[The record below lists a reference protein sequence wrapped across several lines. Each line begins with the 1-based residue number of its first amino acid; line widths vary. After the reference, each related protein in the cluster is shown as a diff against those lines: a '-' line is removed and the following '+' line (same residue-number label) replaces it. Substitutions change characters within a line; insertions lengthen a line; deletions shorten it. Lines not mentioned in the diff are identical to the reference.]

1 MKEIQE
7 IIRAFDEAQL
17 QQKQTALA
25 TVVHV
30 EGSSYRRPGAR
41 MLITEDGRL
50 TGAISGGCLEGDTL
64 RKALLAMAQQKPMLV
79 TYDTNDE
86 DDAKL
91 GMGLGC
97 NGVIQVLIEPIN
109 PGKTINPIQLLKEI
123 AGKRQKG
130 VLITLFCLQ
139 DKKEEQPGTCLLVK
153 EDGSIIG
160 NSHHLEE
167 ILMADVKKVLLTQQ
181 SSFKNYITDKQNL
194 TAFIEMLQPAVSL
207 VIIGAGNDA
216 FPLVAMADIL
226 GWQTTVVDG
235 RPSYAKADRFTKAC
249 QVLVSKPENV
259 LNQIVIDNQTVFVL
273 MTHNYNYDMLM
284 LESLLSKNVVYV
296 GMLGPRK
303 KKERILEEL
312 QEKGTRFTS
321 QELSILYS
329 PVGLDIGAETPEEI
343 ALSIVS
349 EIKAVLSGRQAM
361 SLKNNADV
369 IHSRSAAR
377 IDELRL
383 TSGL

>member
-1 MKEIQE
+1 
-7 IIRAFDEAQL
+7 
-17 QQKQTALA
+17 
-25 TVVHV
+25 
-30 EGSSYRRPGAR
+30 
-41 MLITEDGRL
+41 
-50 TGAISGGCLEGDTL
+50 
-64 RKALLAMAQQKPMLV
+64 
-79 TYDTNDE
+79 
-86 DDAKL
+86 
-91 GMGLGC
+91 
-97 NGVIQVLIEPIN
+97 
-109 PGKTINPIQLLKEI
+109 
-123 AGKRQKG
+123 
-130 VLITLFCLQ
+130 
-139 DKKEEQPGTCLLVK
+139 
-153 EDGSIIG
+153 
-160 NSHHLEE
+160 
-167 ILMADVKKVLLTQQ
+167 
-181 SSFKNYITDKQNL
+181 
-194 TAFIEMLQPAVSL
+194 
-207 VIIGAGNDA
+207 
-216 FPLVAMADIL
+216 
-226 GWQTTVVDG
+226 
-235 RPSYAKADRFTKAC
+235 
-249 QVLVSKPENV
+249 LVSKPENV

>member
-167 ILMADVKKVLLTQQ
+167 ILMADHLL
-181 SSFKNYITDKQNL
+181 KITLPINK
-194 TAFIEMLQPAVSL
+194 I
-207 VIIGAGNDA
+207 
-216 FPLVAMADIL
+216 
-226 GWQTTVVDG
+226 
-235 RPSYAKADRFTKAC
+235 
-249 QVLVSKPENV
+249 
-259 LNQIVIDNQTVFVL
+259 
-273 MTHNYNYDMLM
+273 
-284 LESLLSKNVVYV
+284 
-296 GMLGPRK
+296 
-303 KKERILEEL
+303 
-312 QEKGTRFTS
+312 
-321 QELSILYS
+321 
-329 PVGLDIGAETPEEI
+329 
-343 ALSIVS
+343 
-349 EIKAVLSGRQAM
+349 
-361 SLKNNADV
+361 
-369 IHSRSAAR
+369 
-377 IDELRL
+377 
-383 TSGL
+383 